1 MTTTIREYIKDNC
14 HIDYEAVIAY
24 YESGYCNVEVD
35 IDFEY
40 DDEKEAGEFET
51 SEDYDNYYSEIDLQ
65 KELADALIEK
75 AEENYQC
82 DDDGFED
89 MVNEL
94 YIDPCIEGAANPD
107 TIYRYFDYDSFRR
120 DLLMGD
126 YFYQDGYYFLAY

>member
-14 HIDYEAVIAY
+14 RIDYEAVIAY

-51 SEDYDNYYSEIDLQ
+51 SEDYDNYYSEIDSQ
-65 KELADALIEK
+65 KELADELIEK

-107 TIYRYFDYDSFRR
+107 TIYRYFDYDRFRN
-120 DLLMGD
+120 DLLMD
-126 YFYQDGYYFLAY
+126 NYFYQDGYYFLAY

>member
-1 MTTTIREYIKDNC
+1 MTTIREYIKDNC

-24 YESGYCNVEVD
+24 YEYDPSINGID

-40 DDEKEAGEFET
+40 DENEADGFETTEFE
-51 SEDYDNYYSEIDLQ
+51 IQ
-65 KELADALIEK
+65 KELADELIEK

-94 YIDPCIEGAANPD
+94 YIDPCIEGTADPD
-107 TIYRYFDYDSFRR
+107 TIYRYFDYDKFRN
-120 DLLMGD
+120 DLLMD
-126 YFYQDGYYFLAY
+126 NYFYNNGYYFLAY